1 MSPRLRFLP
10 RWSVRSR
17 ILASMLA
24 VTALGMLVA
33 GASAY
38 LIQRER
44 ILREVDE
51 LLVARVEAARFVVT
65 GEPIAEGDGVAA
77 APEAA
82 FATDRAALEAV
93 LARVIP
99 GRNES
104 ALGIV
109 DGAAAFIPGVDVDV
123 NLSDD
128 PAFVDRMVAETA
140 RGDVVLGTAVTPIGV
155 LRYIA
160 APVDVTASPERAIY
174 VAAVDLEGELADV
187 TSGFVIFALVGVGA
201 LVAVGFV
208 GWAVSGRL
216 LRPIRRLRQT
226 ASRITLTDLHERIP
240 VVGRDDVSELT
251 ETVND
256 MLGRLESSVT
266 AQRRLLDDVRHELRT
281 PLTIVRGHLELL
293 DPSRPADVAATRDL
307 VVDELDR
314 MAGLVDDIELL
325 TDADRSTMV
334 MSSLDIA
341 DLTAGVYARAA
352 VLPGH
357 DWVLGDTAHVIVR
370 ADADRLT
377 QAWLQLADNAAKYS
391 PDSAPVVLGSTARGG
406 LVELWVR
413 DHGPGIPEDARERI
427 FERFGRVDSGRG
439 IRGSGLGLPIV
450 AAIASAHGG
459 HVSLESTSTGS
470 RFAIV
475 VPVAGAGSE
484 HVDADALPEG
494 GRP

>member
-1 MSPRLRFLP
+1 MRPPLLP

-17 ILASMLA
+17 ILASILA
-24 VTALGMLVA
+24 VTALGMTVA
-33 GASAY
+33 GGSAY

-44 ILREVDE
+44 ILGEVDE

-65 GEPIAEGDGVAA
+65 GEAAAEGEGVAT

-82 FATDRAALEAV
+82 FATDREALEAV

-104 ALGIV
+104 ALGIIG
-109 DGAAAFIPGVDVDV
+109 GAAALIPGVDVDV
-123 NLSDD
+123 NLAAD
-128 PAFVDRMVAETA
+128 PAFVARVVEETA
-140 RGDVVLGTAVTPIGV
+140 AGEVVMGTAVTPIGV

-160 APVDVTASPERAIY
+160 APVDVAPTAERAVY

-187 TSGFVIFALVGVGA
+187 TSGFVIFALVALGA

-208 GWAVSGRL
+208 GWAVAGRL

-226 ASRITLTDLHERIP
+226 ASRITVTDLHERIP

-256 MLGRLESSVT
+256 MLGRLEASVT

-293 DPSRPADVAATRDL
+293 DPGRPADVAATRDL
-307 VVDELDR
+307 VIDELDR

-325 TDADRSTMV
+325 TDADRSTMA
-334 MSSLDIA
+334 MTSLDVA
-341 DLTAGVYARAA
+341 DLTSGVSARAA

-357 DWVLGDTAHVIVR
+357 EWIVGETAHVTVR
-370 ADADRLT
+370 GDADRLT

-391 PDSAPVVLGSTARGG
+391 PEGTPVVLGSTAAGG
-406 LVELWVR
+406 AVELWVR
-413 DHGPGIPEDARERI
+413 DRGPGIPDDARERI
-427 FERFGRVDSGRG
+427 FERFGRVDAGRG

-450 AAIASAHGG
+450 AAIAAAHGG
-459 HVSLESTSTGS
+459 YVTLQSGSTGS
-470 RFAIV
+470 RFAVVIPV
-475 VPVAGAGSE
+475 EGAGAVPVESDPLGEGS
-484 HVDADALPEG
+484 PE
-494 GRP
+494 

>member
-1 MSPRLRFLP
+1 MSPRLRILP

-17 ILASMLA
+17 ILASILA

-65 GEPIAEGDGVAA
+65 GEAAAEGDGVAS
-77 APEAA
+77 APETA

-104 ALGIV
+104 ALGIL
-109 DGAAAFIPGVDVDV
+109 DGAAALIPGVDVDV
-123 NLSDD
+123 NLADA
-128 PAFVDRMVAETA
+128 PAFVDRVVDETA
-140 RGDVVLGTAVTPIGV
+140 DGDVVMGTAVTPIGV

-160 APVDVTASPERAIY
+160 APVDVASGGERAVY

-187 TSGFVIFALVGVGA
+187 TSGFAIFALVALGA

-208 GWAVSGRL
+208 GWAVAGRL

-256 MLGRLESSVT
+256 MLGRLEASVS

-293 DPSRPADVAATRDL
+293 DPTRPADVAATRDL

-325 TDADRSTMV
+325 TDADRSTMTMV
-334 MSSLDIA
+334 SLDVA
-341 DLTAGVYARAA
+341 DLTSGVYARAA

-357 DWVLGDTAHVIVR
+357 DWVLGGIAHVTVR
-370 ADADRLT
+370 GDADRLT

-391 PDSAPVVLGSTARGG
+391 PDSTPIVLGSTVAGG
-406 LVELWVR
+406 VVELWVR

-427 FERFGRVDSGRG
+427 FERFGRVDAGRG

-459 HVSLESTSTGS
+459 HVALESGPGGS

-475 VPVAGAGSE
+475 VPAEGSGAE
-484 HVDADALPEG
+484 HVDADALAEG
-494 GRP
+494 DRV